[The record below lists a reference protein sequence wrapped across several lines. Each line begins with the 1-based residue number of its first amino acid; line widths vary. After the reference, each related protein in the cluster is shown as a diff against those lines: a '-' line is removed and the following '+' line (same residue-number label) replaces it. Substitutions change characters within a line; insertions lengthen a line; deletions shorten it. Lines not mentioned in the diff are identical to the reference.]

1 MNIFVRIYNFYGLLN
16 KLFKNEIISNFISIL
31 MINITDNKNNRHFCV
46 PENDYPKIVVIG
58 AGFAGIN
65 FIKELKD
72 KPVQVILIDKNNY
85 HQFQPLLYQVAISGL
100 EPDSVVSP
108 IRKLFKSCINMIYRM
123 ADVEKID
130 TLNNCVYTDIGH
142 INYDY
147 LVIATGSSTN
157 YYGSLNI
164 EKYGIGLKSINDAIN
179 IRSWMLQNL
188 ELAVEGCNIGEKE
201 ALTKFVIVGGGP
213 AGVEMAGALAEFKK
227 YLLSND
233 YPEIAYESMK
243 IYLIQSADRILPAM
257 SEKASRHALKV
268 LKNLDIEVLL
278 NTRVTDY
285 DGEISTIITE
295 NGEEKILANNLIWT
309 AGVKGNIIEG
319 INEKTIVQGNRIK
332 VNQYSQVEGLENV
345 FAIGDISAMISDT
358 NLKGHPMVAQVAI
371 QQGKL
376 LAKNILSKINKGEF
390 NRSFSYLD
398 KGSMATIGK
407 RDAVADL
414 KIVFLNGRIG
424 WLVWSFIHL
433 ISITGFKNKFKVAF
447 NWMMKYLSYEKANQL
462 IIRKYSRKS

>member
-1 MNIFVRIYNFYGLLN
+1 M
-16 KLFKNEIISNFISIL
+16 
-31 MINITDNKNNRHFCV
+31 DNHRDKHFCI
-46 PENDYPKIVVIG
+46 PQNDFPKIVVIG

-65 FIKELKD
+65 FIKKLKD
-72 KPVQVILIDKNNY
+72 KPVQVILIDQNNY

-123 ADVEKID
+123 AKVEEID
-130 TLNNCVYTDIGH
+130 TKNNCVYTDIGYV
-142 INYDY
+142 NYDY

-188 ELAVEGCNIGEKE
+188 ELAVEGCNFEEKA

-233 YPEIAYESMK
+233 YPEIEYESME
-243 IYLIQSADRILPAM
+243 IYLIQSVDRILPTM
-257 SEKASRHALKV
+257 SLKASEHALKI
-268 LKNLDIEVLL
+268 LKKLDIEVLL
-278 NTRVTDY
+278 NSRVTDY
-285 DGEISTIITE
+285 DGDKITILI
-295 NGEEKILANNLIWT
+295 NDEEKIIESKNLIWA
-309 AGVKGNIIEG
+309 AGVKGNILKG
-319 INEKTIVQGNRIK
+319 IDEKAIVQGNRIK
-332 VNQYSQVEGLENV
+332 VNQYNQVEGLENV
-345 FAIGDISAMISDT
+345 FAIGDIAAMISDA
-358 NLKGHPMVAQVAI
+358 NPQGHPMVAQAAI
-371 QQGKL
+371 QQGKI
-376 LAKNILSKINKGEF
+376 LAKNMLYKINKGVF
-390 NRSFSYLD
+390 KKPFSYVD

-414 KIVFLNGRIG
+414 KNFFLNGRIG
-424 WLVWSFIHL
+424 WLLWSFIHL

-447 NWMMKYLSYEKANQL
+447 NWTMKYLSYEKANQL
-462 IIRKYSRKS
+462 IIRKYIRKS